1 VENQELL
8 NKPTF
13 MQISVKYSLIL
24 AIASIAISLLG
35 FMSGTSTTSSV
46 WGMLN
51 YVVIL
56 ACCLLAMRTRRND
69 ELEGYISYGQAL
81 GIGTMVSLLGAILIA
96 AYQLL
101 YHKYIDPDFYER
113 LLTETKRRLIERE
126 TPEEQIEITMTA
138 MQKMKSPLFLFVSTA
153 LGIFFM
159 GFIFSL
165 ITAIFVKKA
174 NPANTYT
181 E

>member
-1 VENQELL
+1 
-8 NKPTF
+8 
-13 MQISVKYSLIL
+13 
-24 AIASIAISLLG
+24 
-35 FMSGTSTTSSV
+35 
-46 WGMLN
+46 
-51 YVVIL
+51 
-56 ACCLLAMRTRRND
+56 
-69 ELEGYISYGQAL
+69 
-81 GIGTMVSLLGAILIA
+81 MVSLLGAILIA

-138 MQKMKSPLFLFVSTA
+138 MQKMKSPLFLFFSTA